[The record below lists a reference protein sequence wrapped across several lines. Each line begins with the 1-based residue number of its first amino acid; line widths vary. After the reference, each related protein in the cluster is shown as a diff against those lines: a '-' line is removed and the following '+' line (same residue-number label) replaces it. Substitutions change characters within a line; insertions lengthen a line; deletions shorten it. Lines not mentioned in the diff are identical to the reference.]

1 MTGNIGNH
9 PCALRAALCLLA
21 AFLVAGTPSQA
32 QFAQTKTS
40 ALAPVSLICTAAI
53 TAKSTIIRQQA
64 NMLCSAARRALASLA
79 LPPNAPVALHLTVT
93 AANDRG
99 AGIAGK
105 WVFANGQA
113 CAIAPLNTRFFDK
126 GAKSALYANF
136 IKVLFQTN
144 PVPSAPDISTHS
156 IRNFRCAL
164 SAPSAN
170 LPTP

>member
-1 MTGNIGNH
+1 MSGYVGNH

-32 QFAQTKTS
+32 QLAQTKTS
-40 ALAPVSLICTAAI
+40 ALAPVSLTCTAAI
-53 TAKSTIIRQQA
+53 TAENTIVPQQA
-64 NMLCSAARRALASLA
+64 NMLCSAAHRALASLT
-79 LPPNAPVALHLTVT
+79 LPLNAPVALHLTVT

-126 GAKSALYANF
+126 GAKSALRMNF
-136 IKVLFQTN
+136 IQVFFQTN

-170 LPTP
+170 LLAP